1 MVVAVLSAAS
11 SLGFPFQN
19 ILTQTVSIS
28 PRNPKFFLQGMT
40 KILGICT
47 SLEGAVGYPKRCS
60 NMRGYPKR
68 YVFQNGDSQN
78 AVTTA
83 GLASFPGPGQFFS
96 HASRQ
101 VGSLSSIAY
110 FPLTTKRTIK
120 KNDQHFMILGSFGA
134 SNNEYK
140 VIIY

>member
-60 NMRGYPKR
+60 NMRGYPKC
-68 YVFQNGDSQN
+68 YGFQNKE
-78 AVTTA
+78 
-83 GLASFPGPGQFFS
+83 FPKRCDNGRPRFFPW
-96 HASRQ
+96 ARTVFLSRFETSRITFLHRIFFFDDQ
-101 VGSLSSIAY
+101 
-110 FPLTTKRTIK
+110 
-120 KNDQHFMILGSFGA
+120 KNDQEKRSAF
-134 SNNEYK
+134 
-140 VIIY
+140 